1 MPLLTVTI
9 TPGAF
14 DPSAKARLAR
24 GLTEAAFEAESIP
37 HEPGPR
43 ARGIVLIQELAPGQ
57 FYSAGEPA
65 DALLRGVFASL
76 QVSAGVLDGARK
88 ARLAAAV
95 QAAAEAAAP
104 DRSRPVITSLEI
116 REVPEGSWAQNGRIA
131 RLPEITATAR
141 FGHLADTLLPA
152 RG

>member
-1 MPLLTVTI
+1 MPLFTVTV

-14 DPSAKARLAR
+14 DPAAKARLAR

-43 ARGIVLIQELAPGQ
+43 ARGIVLIEELSPGQ

-65 DALLRGVFASL
+65 DALLRGVFATL
-76 QVSAGVLDGARK
+76 QLSVGVLDGARK

-104 DRSRPVITSLEI
+104 DRSRPIVTSLVI
-116 REVPEGSWAQNGRIA
+116 QEVPEGQWAQNGRIA
-131 RLPEITATAR
+131 RLPEMTAIAR
-141 FGHLADTLLPA
+141 FGHLVDALAPA
-152 RG
+152 AA